1 MWSYPPPTP
10 MIVPLDFR
18 KGTVIHVLNPTFQGM
33 LIKKIDLYLPWLG
46 CKGEFLKKVQKVR
59 RKNVQKLIFLLL
71 KNINM

>member
-18 KGTVIHVLNPTFQGM
+18 KGTVIHVLNPTFQGL

-46 CKGEFLKKVQKVR
+46 CKGEFLKKSAKSTSE
-59 RKNVQKLIFLLL
+59 KCSKINIFTFE
-71 KNINM
+71 KY